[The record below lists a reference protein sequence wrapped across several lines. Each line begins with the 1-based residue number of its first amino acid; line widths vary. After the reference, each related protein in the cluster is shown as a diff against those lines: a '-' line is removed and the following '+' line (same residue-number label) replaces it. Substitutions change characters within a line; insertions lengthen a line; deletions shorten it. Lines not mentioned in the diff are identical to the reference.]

1 MDFALSP
8 EQEMLRRQAREFL
21 DRSSPSSAVRQAMAT
36 EAGWDTQLWKQM
48 VELGWTAIPF
58 PTEVGG
64 LGLGLVELAVVLE
77 EQGRHLTPSPF
88 HSSVCLAGAVATAAP
103 DSSLR
108 RELLGG
114 IASGSKRATVALVEA
129 GGGWDA
135 AGVRLQVDLAGDAY
149 RLRGEKLYVP
159 DVGDADWLIVAAR
172 TEAGADDGVTL
183 MVIDRGAPGVVVRP
197 LRSLDPTRSLAQVG
211 FDDVEVDTER
221 VLGVPGQ
228 GFSVLRRA
236 LDAAAVSVSAEMCG
250 VAQRAMELSVE
261 HAKTR
266 QQFGRPI
273 GSYQAISHRC
283 ADMLVQVE
291 SARSLTHYAAWAL
304 DNQVPEAGLAASMAK
319 AYAGDAARWVTS
331 TAIQVHG
338 GIGFTWEHDAH
349 LLFKRAKWGEVV
361 YGDARHH
368 RERVARL
375 LEL

>member
-1 MDFALSP
+1 MDFGLSP
-8 EQEMLRRQAREFL
+8 EQELLRGQARDFL
-21 DRSSPSSAVRQAMAT
+21 DRASPSSAVRRAL
-36 EAGWDTQLWKQM
+36 ESDGGWDAAVWRQM

-58 PTEVGG
+58 STEVGG

-88 HSSVCLAGAVATAAP
+88 HSSVCLAGAVTAAAP
-103 DSSLR
+103 DSPFQ

-114 IASGSKRATVALVEA
+114 IAAGSTRATVALLESS
-129 GGGWDA
+129 GRWDA
-135 AGVRLQVDLAGDAY
+135 AGVRLRAELSGDAY

-159 DVGDADWLIVAAR
+159 DARDADWIIVAAR
-172 TEAGADDGVTL
+172 TEEDAEDGVTL
-183 MVIDRGAPGVVVRP
+183 MAIDRGAPGVTVAR
-197 LRSLDPTRSLAQVG
+197 LRSLDPTRNLARLG
-211 FDDVEVDTER
+211 FDDVEVDVTR
-221 VLGVPGQ
+221 VLGTPGH
-228 GFSVLRRA
+228 GFSTLRRA
-236 LDAAAVSVSAEMCG
+236 LDVAAVAVSAELCG

-261 HAKTR
+261 HAKNR
-266 QQFGRPI
+266 RQFGRPI

-291 SARSLTHYAAWAL
+291 SARSLTYHAAWAL
-304 DNQVPEAGLAASMAK
+304 EHDQVAAPLAVSMAK

-349 LLFKRAKWGEVV
+349 LLFKRAKWGEVM
-361 YGDARHH
+361 YGDGRHH
-368 RERVARL
+368 RERVAQR